1 MRRKT
6 MEPTEQQLDD
16 QWYEAYANAVHR
28 LGKAWPDNLTNEEY
42 TACEQYADSV
52 VRRPEHERD

>member
-1 MRRKT
+1 